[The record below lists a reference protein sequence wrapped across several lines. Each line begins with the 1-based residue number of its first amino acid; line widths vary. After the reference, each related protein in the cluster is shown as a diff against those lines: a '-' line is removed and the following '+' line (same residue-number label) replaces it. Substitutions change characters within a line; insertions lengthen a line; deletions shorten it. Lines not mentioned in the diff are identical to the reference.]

1 MGNESPTEGRAK
13 RIGRAE
19 RPTAGRERSPP
30 VIPLSRSP
38 TEREGATA
46 GSGQRAWG
54 RGDPHAKEGAG
65 GDPRPTPAQDGH
77 GAKPRRHEETRTH
90 VQAAA
95 RQQTKPDERTSRSGS
110 DDTDPRRGAQGG
122 TSATQ
127 RRGSGDHREP
137 VPRSEGAG
145 GTRAPRRLPDR
156 REGMPRRFVGNF
168 MEPVGHKTMPV
179 SRSVT
184 KADGTPLTRT
194 PKGLRAYGLNA
205 KGEQRRLRPVALRP

>member
-1 MGNESPTEGRAK
+1 MGDESPTEGRAK

-19 RPTAGRERSPP
+19 RPTEGRERSPP

-38 TEREGATA
+38 TAREGATE

-65 GDPRPTPAQDGH
+65 GDPRPTPAPDGY
-77 GAKPRRHEETRTH
+77 GAKPRRHKETRTH

-95 RQQTKPDERTSRSGS
+95 RQQTRPDERTSRSGS

-122 TSATQ
+122 TSATK

-145 GTRAPRRLPDR
+145 VTRAPRRLRDR
-156 REGMPRRFVGNF
+156 RERMPRRFVGNL
-168 MEPVGHKTMPV
+168 MEPVGNKTMPV
-179 SRSVT
+179 SPTEGR
-184 KADGTPLTRT
+184 ADGTPLSRT

-205 KGEQRRLRPVALRP
+205 KGGPRRGPPVALRP

>member
-1 MGNESPTEGRAK
+1 MGDESPTAGRAE
-13 RIGRAE
+13 RTGRAE
-19 RPTAGRERSPP
+19 RPTEGRERSPP

-38 TEREGATA
+38 TAREGATE

-54 RGDPHAKEGAG
+54 RGVPHAKERAG
-65 GDPRPTPAQDGH
+65 GDPRPTTAQDGH
-77 GAKPRRHEETRTH
+77 GAKPRRHKETSTN

-95 RQQTKPDERTSRSGS
+95 RKQTRPDGRCSRSGS

-122 TSATQ
+122 PSATQ
-127 RRGSGDHREP
+127 RRGSGERREP

-156 REGMPRRFVGNF
+156 REGIPRRIVGNL
-168 MEPVGHKTMPV
+168 MEPVGNKTMPV
-179 SRSVT
+179 SPTEGR
-184 KADGTPLTRT
+184 ADGTPLSRT

-205 KGEQRRLRPVALRP
+205 EEEQRRLRSVALSP